1 MTYEV
6 STAQITGRTLTFS
19 VFQPDGTARGAAGQA
34 LTEIAATGYY
44 TKETPSTTLVAGDR
58 VVIYDSVLGVIGGGE
73 YLPDVTTT
81 ALSVELALVDGKIDD
96 IQGAGFATG
105 TDDLKT
111 LSDNIDV
118 IDANVDTIL
127 ADGSGVTNIYNETG
141 VAPSSEIPIIVYK

>member
-1 MTYEV
+1 MDNEV
-6 STAQITGRTLTFS
+6 STAQITGRDLTFS
-19 VFQPDGTARGAAGQA
+19 AVQPVGTLRGDAGQTLA
-34 LTEIAATGYY
+34 ETAVSGYY
-44 TKETPSTTLVAGDR
+44 KATPSTTLVAGDR
-58 VVIYDSVLGVIGGGE
+58 IVIYDSVLGVIGGGE

-127 ADGSGVTNIYNETG
+127 SDGSGVTNVYNETG